1 MALFFAWMAGLIF
14 GLGLLV
20 SGMTNPA
27 KVLGFLDVAGAWDP
41 SLAFVMVGAIAV
53 AAVSFQVSRTRTRS
67 LLGLPI
73 NLPTARHIDQRL
85 VIGSML
91 FGTGWGLAGICP
103 GPALVLMGSGILKGA
118 VFVMAMLA
126 GMGLFER
133 LERQKRPDSPG
144 PISEKKAS

>member
-1 MALFFAWMAGLIF
+1 MALFSAWMAGLIF

-73 NLPTARHIDQRL
+73 NLPTARHIDRRL

-91 FGTGWGLAGICP
+91 FGIGWGLAGICP
-103 GPALVLMGSGILKGA
+103 GPALVLMGSGILKGV

-133 LERQKRPDSPG
+133 LERQRRPESPV
-144 PISEKKAS
+144 PIPENKTR